1 MTPRRMAFPS
11 VFMMCFIV
19 LPSFF
24 SAITQFC
31 KYFFSIP

>member
-1 MTPRRMAFPS
+1 MTPRRMTFPNIH
-11 VFMMCFIV
+11 MMCFIV

-31 KYFFSIP
+31 KYLSSIP